1 MKGSRLPTWCIQPR
15 ASILQACRSLYS
27 RLEIAGV
34 VPPLRVLSG
43 VLLVWVVLACNIL
56 GIQGEPG
63 LIPTQTPSLDASI
76 APYPTVTTLEISP
89 NDVWELWTHGTQL
102 RGANIYQRRVYM
114 ELDGPEFMG
123 YGAIGPPYVQDD
135 FDQLASLGANYV
147 NISHPGL
154 FSEGAPYEADPD
166 VIANLDNLL
175 SMIQQADMFA
185 VISFRTGPGRS
196 EFTFM
201 LEDVGTWF
209 DRSYLNDSVWTDEA
223 AQEAWIS
230 MWRYT
235 AERYRQHPIVVGYD
249 LMVEPNANEVVVDIW
264 DAEVYY
270 NAYAG
275 TLLDWNQLHPRIM
288 QAIRQ
293 VDPTTPILVGGMAY
307 SSVEWLPY
315 LLTNDDAFTVY
326 TFHQYAPHAFTHQEW
341 GLQMSAYPDW
351 IDLDWDGA
359 EDRFDQAWLQ
369 ELLSTVDVFQNDHD
383 VPVATNEFGVVRWV
397 PGAARFLQDEMEL
410 FEQHGINYA
419 VWAWEVSWEPYAQEV
434 HAFNYLLGPDPANRA
449 VVLSND
455 LMDVFRTF
463 WALNTVRPSSF
474 D

>member
-1 MKGSRLPTWCIQPR
+1 
-15 ASILQACRSLYS
+15 
-27 RLEIAGV
+27 
-34 VPPLRVLSG
+34 
-43 VLLVWVVLACNIL
+43 
-56 GIQGEPG
+56 
-63 LIPTQTPSLDASI
+63 
-76 APYPTVTTLEISP
+76 
-89 NDVWELWTHGTQL
+89 
-102 RGANIYQRRVYM
+102 M

-209 DRSYLNDSVWTDEA
+209 DHSYLNDSVWTDEA

-230 MWRYT
+230 MWRYA
-235 AERYRQHPIVVGYD
+235 AERYRQNPIVVGYD
-249 LMVEPNANEVVVDIW
+249 LMVEPNANEAVVDIW
-264 DAEVYY
+264 DAEAYY

-288 QAIRQ
+288 QVIRQ

-326 TFHQYAPHAFTHQEW
+326 TFHQYAPHAYTHQEW
-341 GLQMSAYPDW
+341 SLQMSTYPGW

-359 EDRFDQAWLQ
+359 EDRFDQAWLR
-369 ELLSTVDVFQNDHD
+369 ELLGTVNAFRNDHD
-383 VPVATNEFGVVRWV
+383 VPMATNEFGVVRWV

-410 FEQHGINYA
+410 FEHHGINYA

-434 HAFNYLLGPDPANRA
+434 HAFNYLLGPDPANRS
-449 VVLSND
+449 VVISND
-455 LMDVFRTF
+455 LIDVLRTF